1 MTNENLQINIGAN
14 TQELQAGLNQAT
26 QSVTNFGNALKTASK
41 PTADAT
47 QSLVN
52 LSRIAQDAPY
62 GFQGIANNLNP
73 MLESFQR
80 LKVET
85 GSTSLALKSMA
96 AGLAGPAG
104 IGLALGVASS
114 LLVTFGDKIFASSKA
129 IDTWAKTLADTNKE
143 IKDSINY
150 TSNQI
155 NSMQSLITIA
165 TDYTQSENLRAKALR
180 EIRETLSSVNKEEA
194 QKLTTQSALIAG
206 AYAYIEALKA
216 QNLQEVS
223 GKKIAELTIQI
234 AEDRSKLASISG
246 KKINPLE
253 MLGLTDSE
261 SQILQ
266 KRIGNA
272 ETLLR
277 QLEEINLKATE
288 AVLKNPFSKMG
299 TQKTEAPKVEKQTS
313 EVQKIIE
320 NLRKEERTLDY
331 ELSKGRINEFPEGK
345 EKKSYYTEK
354 IDAIS
359 DAIKKLSGLTSSEA
373 KKALSDLEK
382 ELSSTKLES
391 FDKFINRQG
400 TLAERA
406 MGEKV
411 GDPEQLK
418 RGTKAVEGA
427 GAKNAYEQEQRRIK
441 ALDKELKEAQMTAE
455 NFANFLASGVTNGLM
470 GMWDAMEQ
478 GEDVMESF
486 SNFLKDMVKQLIAM
500 AIQAALV
507 KSIMAAFGGGADGA
521 GGGGLLA
528 GIGKIFGFAE
538 GAVVTQPTLAMIG
551 EGGQGEAVM
560 PLNKLGNMMNS
571 TFNAGAMSGQ
581 GSGGTGQFILRGQD
595 LLLSV
600 NRAQKAG
607 NIKGQS
613 ISLA

>member
-26 QSVTNFGNALKTASK
+26 QSVTNFGNALKSASK

-80 LKVET
+80 LQKET
-85 GSTSLALKSMA
+85 GSSGEAIKAMVG
-96 AGLAGPAG
+96 GLAGPAG
-104 IGLALGVASS
+104 LGLALGVASS
-114 LLVTFGDKIFASSKA
+114 LLVSFSDKIFTSSKA
-129 IDTWAKTLADTNKE
+129 MDTWAKSLADTNKE
-143 IKDSINY
+143 IKDAINF
-150 TSNQI
+150 TNNQV
-155 NSMQSLITIA
+155 NSMNSLIAIA
-165 TDYTQSENLRAKALR
+165 TDYTKSENLRAKALR
-180 EIRETLSSVNKEEA
+180 EIKETLSSVNKEEA

-216 QNLQEVS
+216 QQLQEVS
-223 GKKIAELTIQI
+223 GKKIAELTIQM
-234 AEDRSKLASISG
+234 AQDRSKLASISDR
-246 KKINPLE
+246 KINPLE
-253 MLGLTDSE
+253 MLGITDSE
-261 SQILQ
+261 RSILQ
-266 KRIGNA
+266 KRIV
-272 ETLLR
+272 ESQTLLR
-277 QLEEINLKATE
+277 QLEDINKGATE

-299 TQKTEAPKVEKQTS
+299 TQKTETSAVENKIS

-320 NLRKEERTLDY
+320 NLKESERSLDY
-331 ELSKGRINEFPEGK
+331 QLSKGMINELPEGK
-345 EKKSYYTEK
+345 NKKSYYTEK

-359 DAIKKLSGLTSSEA
+359 DAIKKLAGLTSTEA
-373 KKALSDLEK
+373 KKALGDLER
-382 ELSSTKLES
+382 ELSSTKFEELGKIFDRRAPGIES
-391 FDKFINRQG
+391 
-400 TLAERA
+400 A
-406 MGEKV
+406 MGEKK

-418 RGTKAVEGA
+418 RGIKLADNA

-581 GSGGTGQFILRGQD
+581 GGGGMGQFVLRGQD

>member
-26 QSVTNFGNALKTASK
+26 QSVTNFGNALKSSSK

-80 LKVET
+80 LQKET
-85 GSTSLALKSMA
+85 GSTGEAIKAMVG
-96 AGLAGPAG
+96 GLAGPAG
-104 IGLALGVASS
+104 LGLALGVASS
-114 LLVTFGDKIFASSKA
+114 LLVSFSDKIFTSSKA
-129 IDTWAKTLADTNKE
+129 MDTWAKSLADTNKE
-143 IKDSINY
+143 IKDAINF
-150 TSNQI
+150 TNNQV
-155 NSMQSLITIA
+155 NSMNSLIAIA
-165 TDYTQSENLRAKALR
+165 TDYTKSENLRAKALR
-180 EIRETLSSVNKEEA
+180 EIKETLSSVNKEEA

-216 QNLQEVS
+216 QQLQEVS

-234 AEDRSKLASISG
+234 AQDRSKLASISDR
-246 KKINPLE
+246 KINLSE
-253 MLGLTDSE
+253 MLGITDSE
-261 SQILQ
+261 RQIIQ
-266 KRIGNA
+266 KRIGEA

-277 QLEEINLKATE
+277 QLEDINKGATE

-299 TQKTEAPKVEKQTS
+299 TQKPETSTKVS
-313 EVQKIIE
+313 DVQKILQK
-320 NLRKEERTLDY
+320 LREEERVLNY
-331 ELSKGRINEFPEGK
+331 ELSKGMINELPEGK
-345 EKKSYYTEK
+345 NKKSYYTEK

-359 DAIKKLSGLTSSEA
+359 DAIKKLAGLTSTEA
-373 KKALSDLEK
+373 KKALGDLER
-382 ELSSTKLES
+382 ELSKTKVEELGKILDRRAPGIES
-391 FDKFINRQG
+391 AM
-400 TLAERA
+400 AER
-406 MGEKV
+406 K

-418 RGTKAVEGA
+418 RGIKLAEGA
-427 GAKNAYEQEQRRIK
+427 GGKNAYEQEQRRIK
-441 ALDKELKEAQMTAE
+441 LLDKELKEAQNTAE

-581 GSGGTGQFILRGQD
+581 GGGGMGQFVLRGQD